1 MLSDRNTSVEHV
13 LNLGVSDEVVVKRV
27 SGRLTH
33 LTSGRTYNKFF
44 KPPKV
49 DGLDDVTGEPLTQ
62 RPDDNENIIRNRL
75 KTYHGYADKVLGYY
89 NQKGL
94 VRNIN
99 GEQPISVVN
108 EQIRS
113 FFKK

>member
-1 MLSDRNTSVEHV
+1 MLHDRKTRVDHV
-13 LNLGVSDEVVVKRV
+13 LNLEVSDEVVVKRV

-49 DGLDDVTGEPLTQ
+49 ADVDDVTGEPLIQ
-62 RPDDNENIIRNRL
+62 RADDKEEVIKNRL
-75 KTYHGYADKVLGYY
+75 KTYHGYADRVLGYY
-89 NQKGL
+89 QQKGL

-99 GEQPISVVN
+99 GEQPINVVN
-108 EQIRS
+108 AQVRS
-113 FFKK
+113 FFTK